1 MKTRDFNYLP
11 AVRLGRRK
19 QGLIYY
25 LSHNYHNLP
34 PKKRKIIDA
43 YITSIAGEH
52 AKALKRYMTTEDSA
66 AIICMEEF
74 IGSPSTLYSLQ
85 RTYYELFPIGRIL
98 G

>member
-34 PKKRKIIDA
+34 PKKREIFCVPKIPGQVEGIFFLWFERN
-43 YITSIAGEH
+43 TAGVSGRRR
-52 AKALKRYMTTEDSA
+52 L
-66 AIICMEEF
+66 F
-74 IGSPSTLYSLQ
+74 SPAVRLA
-85 RTYYELFPIGRIL
+85 ELEPGV
-98 G
+98 